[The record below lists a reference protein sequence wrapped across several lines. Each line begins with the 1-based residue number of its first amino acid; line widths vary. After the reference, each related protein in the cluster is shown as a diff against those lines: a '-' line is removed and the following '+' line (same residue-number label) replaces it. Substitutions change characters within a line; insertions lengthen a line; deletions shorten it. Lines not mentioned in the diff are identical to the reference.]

1 MGKRL
6 RAVSGMLFLAMTITA
21 VHAQVPVVGVQ
32 DRAALFHSADP
43 VLEARKQV
51 VYEIYTKIFEQN
63 RFDLVD
69 TYMTERYIQH
79 NPNIASGREAVKKL
93 FRENQLPKMT
103 IPVFAVV
110 AEGDMVVV
118 ASAAVL
124 PRPGHPGQTYTTT
137 HFDMW
142 RFVGNRV
149 DEHWD
154 EAQLGPM
161 VIGVVDKQA
170 QAASPDRKTI
180 AR

>member
-1 MGKRL
+1 MNKRIL
-6 RAVSGMLFLAMTITA
+6 ATLAVATLLGVTGARA
-21 VHAQVPVVGVQ
+21 QEPVTGVA
-32 DRAALFHSADP
+32 DRAALFHSSDP

-51 VYEIYTKIFEQN
+51 VYRIYTDIFEAG

-79 NPNIASGREAVKKL
+79 NPNIPSGRDAVKKL
-93 FRENQLPKMT
+93 FKEHPLPEMT
-103 IPVFAVV
+103 IPVVAVV

-118 ASAAVL
+118 ASAMVL
-124 PRPGHPGQTYTTT
+124 PHPTKAGQTYTTT

-142 RFVGNRV
+142 RFVGNKV

-161 VIGVVDKQA
+161 QIG
-170 QAASPDRKTI
+170 ASK
-180 AR
+180 

>member
-1 MGKRL
+1 MTRMFMSTIAAL
-6 RAVSGMLFLAMTITA
+6 LVATSAHSQEAVT
-21 VHAQVPVVGVQ
+21 GVA
-32 DRAALFHSADP
+32 DRAALFHSGDP
-43 VLEARKQV
+43 LLDERKQV
-51 VYEIYTKIFEQN
+51 VFKIYTEVFEN
-63 RFDLVD
+63 GRYDLVD

-79 NPNIASGREAVKKL
+79 NPNIPSGREAVKRL
-93 FRENQLPKMT
+93 FREHPLPKMT

-118 ASAAVL
+118 ASAMTL
-124 PRPGHPGQTYTTT
+124 PNPTKPGQTYTTT

-161 VIGVVDKQA
+161 ATG
-170 QAASPDRKTI
+170 ASK
-180 AR
+180 